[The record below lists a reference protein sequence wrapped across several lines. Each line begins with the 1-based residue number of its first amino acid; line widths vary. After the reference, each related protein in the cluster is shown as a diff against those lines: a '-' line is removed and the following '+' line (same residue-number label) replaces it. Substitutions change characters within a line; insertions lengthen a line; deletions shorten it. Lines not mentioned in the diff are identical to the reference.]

1 MAARDVKIF
10 LFPRLV
16 VVRQF
21 ADRFQMQVDFV
32 ISQNFSQAH
41 QMYVLNNI
49 KWAHCL
55 VKCEG
60 FFPLVFYCLKLTQ
73 HRKNINFRHKKLF
86 FIFRNFSKTSGGYIF
101 CLNSQLTTIFKMWP
115 NVFFAQVYSDSLRK
129 SHNSPP
135 VVRNK

>member
-1 MAARDVKIF
+1 MSMNKIVQRQPLATQKTLNFFFQKLKQISKKWRPETLLKIF

-32 ISQNFSQAH
+32 ISSNFSQAH

-55 VKCEG
+55 VKFEA
-60 FFPLVFYCLKLTQ
+60 FFFFQFYCLNLTYSIE
-73 HRKNINFRHKKLF
+73 KKIN
-86 FIFRNFSKTSGGYIF
+86 
-101 CLNSQLTTIFKMWP
+101 
-115 NVFFAQVYSDSLRK
+115 
-129 SHNSPP
+129 
-135 VVRNK
+135 